1 MCGLSWPETCF
12 ISPDSEGML
21 VVLIEQDDFESGC
34 LCVGKAMPDIVH
46 NDLYGIIYWTP
57 STSLSFI
64 HLII

>member
-46 NDLYGIIYWTP
+46 NDLYGIIY
-57 STSLSFI
+57 
-64 HLII
+64 